1 MEKLQ
6 VVYRKTDDLIP
17 YARNARVHDDVQIT
31 KLASVLL
38 AVVGANRMAVGHYSP
53 LPFS

>member
-17 YARNARVHDDVQIT
+17 YARNARV
-31 KLASVLL
+31 LL
-38 AVVGANRMAVGHYSP
+38 VVAGANRMAVDDYSP

>member
-1 MEKLQ
+1 MFLTLPA
-6 VVYRKTDDLIP
+6 VVANGGEPQL
-17 YARNARVHDDVQIT
+17 ARVL
-31 KLASVLL
+31 LAVGLRLARVLL